1 MKLITTV
8 NKFLLIK
15 ISYWISFSIY
25 PLNIGE
31 LELSSP
37 EVVHKSIDRILNNG
51 SKILY
56 DHYIESI
63 SEEYEKDLSMS
74 ILFTLV
80 KVSFELRYIL
90 QSWLYTKYI
99 HLVF

>member
-1 MKLITTV
+1 MKMITTV
-8 NKFLLIK
+8 NFIILIK

-80 KVSFELRYIL
+80 KVNFELRYIL

-99 HLVF
+99 HLVS